1 MTWPHRRS
9 RSWSKWLAVHAACGV
24 LAACTSPSASPP
36 SPTVHTLRLP
46 SEDVPLPD
54 RPGRAK
60 VAAACAVCHSPR
72 YVLEQPPLPR
82 KTWEAEVEKM
92 RKTYGA
98 PVPDEDVPVIVDYLA
113 AVRGG

>member
-1 MTWPHRRS
+1 MTRSSRRS
-9 RSWSKWLAVHAACGV
+9 SVALVALCAACGV
-24 LAACTSPSASPP
+24 LPACTSEHPSPP
-36 SPTVHTLRLP
+36 SPTTVHTLRLP

-54 RPGRAK
+54 LPGRAK
-60 VAAACAVCHSPR
+60 VAASCAICHSPR

-98 PVPDEDVPVIVDYLA
+98 PVPDEDMAPIVDYLV